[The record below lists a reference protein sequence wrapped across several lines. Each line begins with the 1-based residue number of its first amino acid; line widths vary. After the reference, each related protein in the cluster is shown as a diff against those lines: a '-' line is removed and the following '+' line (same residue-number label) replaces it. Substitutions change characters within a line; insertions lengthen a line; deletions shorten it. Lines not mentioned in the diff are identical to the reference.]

1 MKTKLIMLAHGSSNA
16 SWSDAF
22 FIMTQSVRSDCAD
35 AVLAFMELSSPDLYD
50 ACRSAAKEGYEAI
63 RVLPLFLAVGRHL
76 KKDVP
81 AMIEKLQ
88 EELSIPIK
96 LLPPIGEHPALRKAI
111 HEIVCDEVK
120 PWLSSDL
127 VEEK

>member
-1 MKTKLIMLAHGSSNA
+1 
-16 SWSDAF
+16 
-22 FIMTQSVRSDCAD
+22 
-35 AVLAFMELSSPDLYD
+35 MELSTPDLFD

-63 RVLPLFLAVGRHL
+63 RVLPLFLAIGRHL

-81 AMIEKLQ
+81 AMIETLQ
-88 EELSIPIK
+88 AELDIPIK

-120 PWLSSDL
+120 PWLSSEL
-127 VEEK
+127 VEDKNA